1 MIIEIK
7 GAQFVNKG
15 AELMLHAILQQMRT
29 RWPEAELALFPNK
42 KSSYK
47 DRVALG
53 AYQKL
58 SFGKNSIDLNFIA
71 YLLPK
76 PLRRWLKNK
85 WGIVTEA
92 DISVVFDAS
101 GFAYGDQWKG
111 NSIKNLN
118 SEILRAHQ
126 HNKKYILLPQALGPF
141 TRQKDIKKLQS
152 SFPKATLICA
162 REEASLKHVN
172 DVIKNAKNTYQYPD
186 FTNLVKGICPD
197 YYTDGKNKV
206 LIIPNSNMLSKRN
219 NNAAWADNYIRV
231 LIDAIEIV
239 KSKSLD
245 PVLLNHE
252 GANDNAICLQLNDI
266 YNGELTLINEPDP
279 IKVKGIIGASH
290 AIICSRFHGC
300 VSALSQGVPNLGT
313 SWSHK
318 YERLFEEYA
327 QSNCLISPT
336 ISKQVLQSMFDESL
350 TLPDTK
356 ECSEAR
362 KFFKDQANAMWD
374 HVQKVL

>member
-126 HNKKYILLPQALGPF
+126 H
-141 TRQKDIKKLQS
+141 
-152 SFPKATLICA
+152 
-162 REEASLKHVN
+162 
-172 DVIKNAKNTYQYPD
+172 IKNIFY
-186 FTNLVKGICPD
+186 
-197 YYTDGKNKV
+197 
-206 LIIPNSNMLSKRN
+206 
-219 NNAAWADNYIRV
+219 
-231 LIDAIEIV
+231 
-239 KSKSLD
+239 
-245 PVLLNHE
+245 
-252 GANDNAICLQLNDI
+252 CLK
-266 YNGELTLINEPDP
+266 P
-279 IKVKGIIGASH
+279 
-290 AIICSRFHGC
+290 
-300 VSALSQGVPNLGT
+300 
-313 SWSHK
+313 
-318 YERLFEEYA
+318 
-327 QSNCLISPT
+327 
-336 ISKQVLQSMFDESL
+336 
-350 TLPDTK
+350 
-356 ECSEAR
+356 
-362 KFFKDQANAMWD
+362 
-374 HVQKVL
+374 